1 MNTTKNNTKSGA
13 IHLIMGPMFAG
24 KSTELLRKIRRYNIK
39 RKSTIVVAYELD
51 DRYTSEN
58 KVITHDHNEYP
69 AVKTE
74 RIRDVLERLDEYE
87 VIGIDEGQ
95 FYPDLVEYS
104 EYLANKGKIVI
115 ISALNGNF
123 KREPF
128 EVISKLIPK
137 CETIENITAICYN
150 CNDEANYSLRTLKDE
165 REVVIGG
172 DDIYKPACRACYN
185 EMMMS

>member
-1 MNTTKNNTKSGA
+1 MNTNNNNAYGQ

-24 KSTELLRKIRRYNIK
+24 KSTELLRKVRRFNIK
-39 RKSTIVVAYELD
+39 RKSTVVVAFELD
-51 DRYTSEN
+51 DRYSNEE

-69 AVKTE
+69 AIKVGK
-74 RIRDVLERLDEYE
+74 INDVMDRLLTYD

-95 FYPDLVEYS
+95 FYPDLVECC
-104 EYLANKGKIVI
+104 ETLANKGKIVI
-115 ISALNGNF
+115 VSALNGNF

-137 CETIENITAICYN
+137 CETIENITAICFN
-150 CNDEANYSLRTLKDE
+150 CNEDANYSLRIINDE

-172 DDIYKPACRACYN
+172 DEMYKPSCRTCFFSN
-185 EMMMS
+185 SK